1 MTYKSDGKVLV
12 GDVAVAQRG
21 SLPCHRWMKCV
32 GSHPFL
38 GWKKTTGLGKICFAH
53 QSIIIYCL
61 FSSFFFVK
69 DNME

>member
-1 MTYKSDGKVLV
+1 VVTYKSDGKVLV

-38 GWKKTTGLGKICFAH
+38 GWKKTTGLGKI
-53 QSIIIYCL
+53 
-61 FSSFFFVK
+61 
-69 DNME
+69 